1 MTNLT
6 NEQLAKC
13 REAFDKW
20 AVSPQIDACVSNQD
34 WLTWQAAW
42 SAAQPQWL
50 PIDTAPKDGTTILGV
65 CEGETG
71 SFIMAVWWQ
80 ESVWFT
86 GWVSG
91 GHRSDY
97 EDRFVTHW
105 MPLPTPP
112 TQPSGGEAGE

>member
-50 PIDTAPKDGTTILGV
+50 PIDTAPKDGTPILIGI
-65 CEGETG
+65 EGAEYHA
-71 SFIMAVWWQ
+71 SKAWWDDEKALWLINERPCVYIPLQ
-80 ESVWFT
+80 P
-86 GWVSG
+86 
-91 GHRSDY
+91 
-97 EDRFVTHW
+97 THW

-112 TQPSGGEAGE
+112 EQPALEKLVEGRE